1 MLRGERERGASSDK
15 GHRLKGAVLVTNLRR
30 QIKGLSTGRPLRLE
44 GVRLH
49 FGVYIHH
56 RALVVKC
63 SCIHHD
69 AVLETELMMR
79 AFCCDLYSFIFETT
93 KYLPEVHL
101 DPSVHM
107 TMPMKVE
114 EYP

>member
-1 MLRGERERGASSDK
+1 MRRGERERGASLD
-15 GHRLKGAVLVTNLRR
+15 KGAVLVTNLCLR
-30 QIKGLSTGRPLRLE
+30 IKGLATGRPLRLE

-63 SCIHHD
+63 SCIH
-69 AVLETELMMR
+69 AVLETESMMR

-93 KYLPEVHL
+93 KYYLKCIYIL
-101 DPSVHM
+101 QC
-107 TMPMKVE
+107 T
-114 EYP
+114 